1 MVYAMRQPGTHGLR
15 TGVFA
20 VGEDVAVELVRQA
33 LTGRGIAPGDEW
45 QIVDLGNCWS
55 VQNLP
60 VVRFLVTKD
69 TGQVLGADEQLKTSG
84 LFRRGT

>member
-1 MVYAMRQPGTHGLR
+1 MVDDVAQQGTHGLR
-15 TGVFA
+15 TGA
-20 VGEDVAVELVRQA
+20 LIVGEDVAVELVRQA

-69 TGQVLGADEQLKTSG
+69 TGQVLGSSEQVKTSG